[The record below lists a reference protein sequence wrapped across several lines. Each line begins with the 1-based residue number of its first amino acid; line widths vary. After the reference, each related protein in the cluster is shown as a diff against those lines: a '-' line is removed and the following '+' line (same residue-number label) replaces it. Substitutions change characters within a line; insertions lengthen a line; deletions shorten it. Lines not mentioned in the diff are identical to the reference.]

1 MSTVAVGPELPPDVD
16 RQLDGLPRAEVAVGI
31 LTYNNA
37 ATVPA
42 VVDAV
47 RGGLEKHLTGMPAV
61 LINADAGSSDAT
73 VERLA
78 DSGLPFVRA
87 HHDAPA
93 AQLGAVPFHGVP
105 GRGAAMRLAV
115 GVARRLGVRALLV
128 FEADVTSVTAEWIE
142 RLGRPVL
149 DQGADLVMPVHARH
163 RYDGTIT
170 NLVLA
175 PLVGALFGRR
185 LHQPLSG
192 PRALSARLLERLATA
207 PKWPE
212 IGHSMTDLWM
222 TGTVIGDG
230 LSIHEARLGR
240 WRVESSTRTVDLPTM
255 VAQTLGAVF
264 AMMDE
269 YEDLWLEVP
278 TGPPVPAD
286 GPPMV
291 PSNEPVQIDVERMVS
306 AFARGL
312 RDLGTIWEHVLAPDT
327 LGDVLSLEAGD
338 VERFRFPDELW
349 ARVVYDFAL
358 GHHWSVVYRDHLL
371 RSLVPLY
378 LGRTAAFVLA
388 TRRGDAAAVERALD
402 GVATAFE
409 REKTY
414 LVDRWR

>member
-1 MSTVAVGPELPPDVD
+1 MSVVAVGPELPPDVD
-16 RQLDGLPRAEVAVGI
+16 RQLDSLPRAEVAVGI
-31 LTYNNA
+31 LTYNNV
-37 ATVPA
+37 ATVSA
-42 VVDAV
+42 VVDAI

-78 DSGLPFVRA
+78 DSGLPLVCA

-128 FEADVTSVTAEWIE
+128 LEADVTSVTAEWIE

-192 PRALSARLLERLATA
+192 PRALSARLLERLATM
-207 PKWPE
+207 PRWPE
-212 IGHSMTDLWM
+212 IGRSMTDPWIA
-222 TGTVIGDG
+222 GTAIADG

-240 WRVESSTRTVDLPTM
+240 WRVESSTRSLDLPTM

-264 AMMDE
+264 AVMDE
-269 YEDLWLEVP
+269 YEDLWLEAS

-291 PSNEPVQIDVERMVS
+291 PSNEPVPIDVERMVG

-327 LGDVLSLEAGD
+327 LGDVLSLEADD

-388 TRRGDAAAVERALD
+388 TRRDDAAAVERALD